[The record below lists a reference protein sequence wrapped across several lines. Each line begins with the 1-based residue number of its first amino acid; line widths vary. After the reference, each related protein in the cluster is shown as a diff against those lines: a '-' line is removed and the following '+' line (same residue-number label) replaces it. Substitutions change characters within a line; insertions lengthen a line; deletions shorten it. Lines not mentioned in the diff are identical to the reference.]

1 MQQNMMMRGFAT
13 SGKDKGADAGTD
25 DSIFASADYF
35 KEASDLQKDVQADL
49 AEAAT
54 NKAKSLTE
62 LPWMDIN
69 DTLGA
74 SMSVLPKDVGNL
86 VQGV

>member
-1 MQQNMMMRGFAT
+1 MARGFAT
-13 SGKDKGADAGTD
+13 SAKGKGAETATD

-35 KEASDLQKDVQADL
+35 KEAKEFQKDVQADL
-49 AEAAT
+49 TEAAT
-54 NKAKSLTE
+54 SKADTLSE
-62 LPWMDIN
+62 LPFMDLN

-74 SMSVLPKDVGNL
+74 SMSVIPKDLGNL

>member
-1 MQQNMMMRGFAT
+1 MTRGFAT
-13 SGKDKGADAGTD
+13 SSKGKDVDAGAD

-35 KEASDLQKDVQADL
+35 KEATEFQKDVQADIS
-49 AEAAT
+49 EAVT
-54 NKAKSLTE
+54 SKTETMTE

-74 SMSVLPKDVGNL
+74 SMSVIPKDLGNL